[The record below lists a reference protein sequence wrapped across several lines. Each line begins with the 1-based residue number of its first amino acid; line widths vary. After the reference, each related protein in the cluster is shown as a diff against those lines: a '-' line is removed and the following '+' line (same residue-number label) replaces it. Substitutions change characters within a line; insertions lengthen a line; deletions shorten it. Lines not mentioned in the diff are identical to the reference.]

1 MAKKILGYIL
11 LLVLLGAT
19 IYYYDISFK
28 NRDQL
33 RELEDYQVWEKR
45 YMLDNPEYENLQIFI
60 DIDEKTLYLLDGSNL
75 IKKYP
80 VATGKP
86 STPTP
91 IGRWK
96 VINKARWGGGFGS
109 RWIGIDVPW
118 GTYGIHGT
126 NKPSTIGYNASH
138 GCVRMYNRDVE
149 DLYTYVKYG
158 TPVYIYGGLYG
169 PFGNGARNLK
179 PGDKGVDVVE
189 VQRRLKLLG
198 YYKGS
203 IDGVYGP
210 GMENALYSF
219 QRDNGLPKNRVIYY
233 ETYRAMG
240 IIMMD

>member
-1 MAKKILGYIL
+1 MARKVLGFVL

-28 NRDQL
+28 NRDRL
-33 RELEDYQVWEKR
+33 KELEDYQVWEKR

-60 DIDEKTLYLLDGSNL
+60 DIDEKTLYLLDGNNL

-158 TPVYIYGGLYG
+158 TPVYIYGGSMVPSG
-169 PFGNGARNLK
+169 TA
-179 PGDKGVDVVE
+179 PGT
-189 VQRRLKLLG
+189 L
-198 YYKGS
+198 S
-203 IDGVYGP
+203 PAI
-210 GMENALYSF
+210 
-219 QRDNGLPKNRVIYY
+219 RVLTWWRCK
-233 ETYRAMG
+233 EG
-240 IIMMD
+240 